1 MEKHVS
7 HINGDIWSSHMQG
20 NQEVLKMPLSSIQ
33 TTTNYPYNKVVC
45 FYPLGIRLNYSN
57 LQSIEAGLLIST
69 GFLFFFIFFF
79 FNSTGFLVLLCP
91 FLFIKTCMPFLSAS
105 VFVLKTL
112 AGISWQAK

>member
-57 LQSIEAGLLIST
+57 LQSVEAGLLIST
-69 GFLFFFIFFF
+69 GFLFFFFFF
-79 FNSTGFLVLLCP
+79 SF
-91 FLFIKTCMPFLSAS
+91 
-105 VFVLKTL
+105 
-112 AGISWQAK
+112 

>member
-57 LQSIEAGLLIST
+57 LQSVEAGLLISP
-69 GFLFFFIFFF
+69 
-79 FNSTGFLVLLCP
+79 GFLVLLCP